1 MALDLSAQDVQAAKV
16 FCPVC
21 AVTNRAYGGGLS
33 PALGKQAYGTVS
45 FVKKTG
51 IKRERESD
59 NVSGF
64 FAIFQAG
71 GGGGRCNDR
80 LTPPS
85 AIVEIREKK
94 APAGLA

>member
-1 MALDLSAQDVQAAKV
+1 ML
-16 FCPVC
+16 
-21 AVTNRAYGGGLS
+21 
-33 PALGKQAYGTVS
+33 S

-80 LTPPS
+80 LNLFG
-85 AIVEIREKK
+85 AIVEIAEVKGARGGCQVS
-94 APAGLA
+94 AGLLIMI